1 MRLTWELERLE
12 HAADAARM
20 ICEAS
25 HLGQF
30 ATDRDAKSAPRAA
43 CAVLLLIEQRLRL
56 LQSALRGDVKL
67 EVAAAHYNVMESES
81 KPEDSQDVV
90 PLPPSEALMARAPAR
105 RSGARNHDA
114 RKG

>member
-1 MRLTWELERLE
+1 
-12 HAADAARM
+12 M

-30 ATDRDAKSAPRAA
+30 ATERDAKSAPRAA

-67 EVAAAHYNVMESES
+67 EVLAAHYNVMESES
-81 KPEDSQDVV
+81 KPENSRDVIL
-90 PLPPSEALMARAPAR
+90 PLPPSEAVRARTPASR
-105 RSGARNHDA
+105 GGARNHDA
-114 RKG
+114 KGEKGG